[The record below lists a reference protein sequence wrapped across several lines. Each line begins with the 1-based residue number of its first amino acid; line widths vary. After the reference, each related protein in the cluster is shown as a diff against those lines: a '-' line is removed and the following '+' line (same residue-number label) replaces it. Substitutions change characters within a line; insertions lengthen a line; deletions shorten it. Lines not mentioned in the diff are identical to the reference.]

1 MMSGR
6 FQRVEELIVRVIHL
20 VGMERCHQTRPIE
33 RCVMGHKWQAFY
45 LRLDLFPHLAEY
57 RCTIS
62 IGTGEPM
69 HLRTSPLI
77 VIWFR
82 LYKRIERV
90 NKLSIPYYH
99 YSYRAYTTSLKVS
112 CFKVNC
118 RKVLHSLLLI
128 ILVVYCILNL

>member
-1 MMSGR
+1 MQLMVREVRKVMSGR
-6 FQRVEELIVRVIHL
+6 FQRVEELIIRVIHL

-45 LRLDLFPHLAEY
+45 LRLDLFPHLTEY
-57 RCTIS
+57 RCTVS

-112 CFKVNC
+112 CFKSIAAKSC
-118 RKVLHSLLLI
+118 I
-128 ILVVYCILNL
+128 VYC

>member
-1 MMSGR
+1 MMSGS
-6 FQRVEELIVRVIHL
+6 FQRVEELIIRVIHL

-33 RCVMGHKWQAFY
+33 RCFMGNKWQAFY
-45 LRLDLFPHLAEY
+45 HRFDLFPHLTEY

-77 VIWFR
+77 IIRFG

-90 NKLSIPYYH
+90 NNLSIPYYH
-99 YSYRAYTTSLKVS
+99 YSHRAYTTPFKVS
-112 CFKVNC
+112 CLKVN
-118 RKVLHSLLLI
+118 RYKVLHSFFINL
-128 ILVVYCILNL
+128 LVVCYILNL